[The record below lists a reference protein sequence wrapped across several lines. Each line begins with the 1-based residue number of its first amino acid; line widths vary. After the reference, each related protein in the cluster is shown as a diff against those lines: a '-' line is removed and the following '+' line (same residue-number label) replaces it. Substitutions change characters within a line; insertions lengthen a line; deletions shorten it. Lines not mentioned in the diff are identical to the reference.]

1 MGGPCEVRLYAAGDA
16 QAEHAARAVEAE
28 VRRLEA
34 RYSRYRSD
42 SIATH
47 INRSAGSGQSIEL
60 DTETAALID
69 YAHAAWE
76 QSGGLFDISSGVLRR
91 AWDFKL
97 ARVPDQARID
107 EVLTLVGWHKIRWR
121 SPFIELPLKGM
132 ELDFGGYVKEYAADC
147 AAAAARACGAHHGFV
162 ELGGDIAL
170 IGAHPDGTPWEIGI
184 RNPRHPERAIAT
196 IALSRGAIASSGDYE
211 RFFESD
217 GKRYS
222 HLQDPRSGWPVQGLA
237 AVSVVADECL
247 IAGTA
252 TTIAMLKGESAGLEW
267 LQQLGLPYLCID
279 ARGRMHRNRRLDHAL
294 LSS

>member
-1 MGGPCEVRLYAAGDA
+1 MGGPCEVRLYATGDA
-16 QAEHAARAVEAE
+16 QAERAARAAEVE

-34 RYSRYRSD
+34 RYSRYRGD
-42 SIATH
+42 SIATR

-60 DTETAALID
+60 DAESAALID

-76 QSGGLFDISSGVLRR
+76 QSEGLFDISSGVLRR

-97 ARVPDQARID
+97 ARVPDQARIG
-107 EVLTLVGWHKIRWR
+107 EVLTLVGWHKVRWR
-121 SPFIELPLKGM
+121 SPRIELPVAGM

-147 AAAAARACGAHHGFV
+147 AAATARACGALHGFV

-170 IGAHPDGTPWEIGI
+170 IGPHPDGAPWEIGI
-184 RNPRHPERAIAT
+184 RNPRDPARAIAT

-211 RFFESD
+211 RFFECD
-217 GKRYS
+217 EKRYS
-222 HLQDPRSGWPVQGLA
+222 HLLDPRSGWPVQGLA
-237 AVSVVADECL
+237 AVSVVAEECL

-252 TTIAMLKGESAGLEW
+252 TTIAMLKGESEGLKW

-279 ARGRMHRNRRLDHAL
+279 PGGGAHRNGSWMH
-294 LSS
+294 S